1 MTNVGSVSPHQT
13 RTLAKDVFA
22 RMRADILACEL
33 RPGAPLRF
41 ELLRDSY
48 GASFT
53 TLREALTALV
63 AEGLVSVDTQPGFRV
78 APVTRADL
86 IDLTEARVLI
96 ERELLKLAMR
106 NGGDDWQV
114 ATAAALHRMSLLQQR
129 HESPKLSLLPD
140 YKAAH
145 AAFHEALIAPCAA
158 PILFGIRANLYARAE
173 RYRSLSAIYRKVKRN
188 KIEEHQLIMQVAFSR
203 KVEKA
208 QDLIEKHIRD
218 TTTNLLHHAKDIL
231 DKAQ

>member
-1 MTNVGSVSPHQT
+1 
-13 RTLAKDVFA
+13 
-22 RMRADILACEL
+22 MRADILACEL
-33 RPGAPLRF
+33 RPGAPLKF

-63 AEGLVSVDTQPGFRV
+63 AEGLVSVDSQPGFRV
-78 APVTRADL
+78 APVSRADL
-86 IDLTEARVLI
+86 VDLTEARVLI

-106 NGGDDWQV
+106 NGGDEWQV
-114 ATAAALHRMSLLQQR
+114 TTAAALHRMSLLQQR
-129 HESPKLSLLPD
+129 HASPKFSLLPE

-145 AAFHEALIAPCAA
+145 AAFHEALIAPCAS

-188 KIEEHQLIMQVAFSR
+188 KIGEHQLIMQVAFSR

-218 TTTNLLHHAKDIL
+218 TTTNLLQHAKDVL

>member
-1 MTNVGSVSPHQT
+1 
-13 RTLAKDVFA
+13 
-22 RMRADILACEL
+22 MRADILACEL
-33 RPGAPLRF
+33 RPGAPLKF
-41 ELLRDSY
+41 ESLKDSY

-63 AEGLVSVDTQPGFRV
+63 AEGLVSVDSQPGFRV

-86 IDLTEARVLI
+86 VDLTEARVLI

-129 HESPKLSLLPD
+129 HEGPKFSLLPE

-145 AAFHEALIAPCAA
+145 AAFHEALVAPCAS
-158 PILFGIRANLYARAE
+158 PILFGIRTNLYARAE

-218 TTTNLLHHAKDIL
+218 TTTNLLQHAKDVL
-231 DKAQ
+231 DKAP